1 MVTIG
6 QVIQQTSGAKAPPTS
21 SQQSANAQASNPQN
35 PSGNQS
41 INELIKKATESFRD
55 RVVSDP
61 QIISKIPAKP
71 SSRVTQI
78 ANSLSQFT
86 TGNQPNFATMMPGI
100 SNPTSN
106 SDFNSNPQVSRAAPA
121 SAPPMIINN
130 VSAVASA
137 NNAGMEISGSSSGG
151 AIGGGSGTV
160 SSDDSFVSNNSNTN
174 QTSDSSVRVN
184 LIELE
189 TSTVT

>member
-21 SQQSANAQASNPQN
+21 SQQSANTKASNPQN

-55 RVVSDP
+55 RVISDP

-71 SSRVTQI
+71 SSRVTEI

-86 TGNQPNFATMMPGI
+86 TGNQTNFATMMPGI

-137 NNAGMEISGSSSGG
+137 NNAGSSSPLVFNNP
-151 AIGGGSGTV
+151 APVIASLSN
-160 SSDDSFVSNNSNTN
+160 SSPVEASIQNSTTNSTQQLMGNENASNYS
-174 QTSDSSVRVN
+174 Q
-184 LIELE
+184 IF
-189 TSTVT
+189 